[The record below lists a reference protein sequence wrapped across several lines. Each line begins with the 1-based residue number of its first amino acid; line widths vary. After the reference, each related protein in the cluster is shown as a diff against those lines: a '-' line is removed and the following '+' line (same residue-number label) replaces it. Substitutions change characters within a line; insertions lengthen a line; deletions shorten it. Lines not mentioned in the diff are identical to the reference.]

1 MKNFKLWAEMAD
13 SQAVIKTA
21 IIGALPDEL
30 KGTLKDEEQLLNLRT
45 TELGREIIEKIRN
58 LGIVSSI
65 KDQNP
70 QKWQDISDSITN
82 GITIKDLIDK
92 VSDRE
97 GLGNLTSSQPT
108 PNANISDPRVLP
120 QQSQGF

>member
-1 MKNFKLWAEMAD
+1 MKNFKLWVEMED
-13 SQAVIKTA
+13 SHNSIKVA

-30 KGTLKDEEQLLNLRT
+30 KGTMKDEEQLLNLRT

-58 LGIVSSI
+58 LGVISSI

-70 QKWQDISDSITN
+70 QKWQDISDSIKN
-82 GITIKDLIDK
+82 GITIRDLIDK

-97 GLGNLTSSQPT
+97 GLGNLTTSRPM
-108 PNANISDPRVLP
+108 PDANISDPRVLP